1 MRDNLHSLTLT
12 DDLQIHLLQLNHLQV
27 TAETVYDASPVERW
41 AWFLSHADEL
51 TSDQVARLF
60 PDQEFA
66 EAAEVLKMIAQNPQ
80 QYLEY
85 TARLKAQRDEE
96 ARILYAQQQ
105 GRAEGIDLG
114 ISHGVL
120 IGQIILLQRLLQLP
134 TWTEQ
139 QCTHLSID
147 ELQQLV
153 VQLQQQFNADRS

>member
-1 MRDNLHSLTLT
+1 
-12 DDLQIHLLQLNHLQV
+12 
-27 TAETVYDASPVERW
+27 
-41 AWFLSHADEL
+41 
-51 TSDQVARLF
+51 
-60 PDQEFA
+60 
-66 EAAEVLKMIAQNPQ
+66 
-80 QYLEY
+80 
-85 TARLKAQRDEE
+85 
-96 ARILYAQQQ
+96 QQQ

-114 ISHGVL
+114 ISQGVL

>member
-1 MRDNLHSLTLT
+1 M
-12 DDLQIHLLQLNHLQV
+12 
-27 TAETVYDASPVERW
+27 
-41 AWFLSHADEL
+41 
-51 TSDQVARLF
+51 ARLF

-114 ISHGVL
+114 ISQGVL